1 MKGLS
6 NQFMELN
13 YTKQPT
19 VVSQHA
25 QWKIETMHVDLNEG
39 FIRQKGREET
49 DAHIITL
56 NDESLGNRINYLE
69 ERTNHISKRN
79 DAIENTED
87 PEDKNQRPR
96 R

>member
-1 MKGLS
+1 
-6 NQFMELN
+6 MELN
-13 YTKQPT
+13 YAKETTILEFQLSVNMLSEKL
-19 VVSQHA
+19 
-25 QWKIETMHVDLNEG
+25 ETMHVDLNEG

-56 NDESLGNRINYLE
+56 NDESLGNRINSLKE
-69 ERTNHISKRN
+69 STNNISERN
-79 DAIENTED
+79 DVIENTED

>member
-1 MKGLS
+1 
-6 NQFMELN
+6 MELN

-19 VVSQHA
+19 IVEVQLYVNMLSE
-25 QWKIETMHVDLNEG
+25 KLETMHVDLNQG
-39 FIRQKGREET
+39 FRRQTRREEN

-56 NDESLGNRINYLE
+56 NDESLGTRINSPKE
-69 ERTNHISKRN
+69 STNHISKRN